1 VIVDG
6 GDVIFFCEVESQI
19 EIPRAAS
26 KRCAAQTRSESQKP
40 QYTFQLAF
48 TYVEL
53 VYKCYHKSFHLTVA
67 FINLD

>member
-6 GDVIFFCEVESQI
+6 GDVIFFARWNLKSKYHVP
-19 EIPRAAS
+19 PRSAAQ
-26 KRCAAQTRSESQKP
+26 QTRSESQKP
-40 QYTFQLAF
+40 QYTFQVAF